1 MTELA
6 SGGALETAAWK
17 VKNLDDYGARLE
29 RAARRVDE
37 LARAHETAALVIYEA
52 ALMRGGRPVEEVR
65 RLVRE
70 FEETFEDEDEEL
82 TIPRASGI
90 MNVEGNHWFFGDEG
104 LRAMTG
110 QLLGQ
115 FQHRVAQYNYVSE
128 REVLRRWADGYDTRL
143 FIRRRIHETEP
154 IAGVVPGVDLRF
166 IQYLRVA
173 AGGDTIVPGE
183 ELSRALAALG
193 ILDEGV
199 DDYAVLAAA
208 ENLAL
213 RLELPAPIVGEIL
226 HDLGLEDRFNFPEP
240 PPEPADEEI
249 KAVAEAEEVTEAG
262 GEYGTGGTDRESA
275 RPSPDERAK
284 RRAAQEEPDRGKEPT
299 RIQDPQA
306 KDAPGVREEEGGER
320 PAPAPPQTATQDA
333 PSTRDEGS

>member
-17 VKNLDDYGARLE
+17 VKNLDDYDARLE

-37 LARAHETAALVIYEA
+37 LARSHETAALVIYEA
-52 ALMRGGRPVEEVR
+52 ALMKSGGPIEEVR

-70 FEETFEDEDEEL
+70 FEETFEDEEEEL

-90 MNVEGNHWFFGDEG
+90 MNVEGDHWFFGDEG

-154 IAGVVPGVDLRF
+154 IAGVVPGFDLRL

-173 AGGDTIVPGE
+173 AGGDTVVPAE
-183 ELSRALAALG
+183 ELSRAL
-193 ILDEGV
+193 
-199 DDYAVLAAA
+199 A

-226 HDLGLEDRFNFPEP
+226 YDLAVEARLDFPEP
-240 PPEPADEEI
+240 PPEAADEEI
-249 KAVAEAEEVTEAG
+249 EGLAETEEVAEAG
-262 GEYGTGGTDRESA
+262 GEYGTGGTDRESV

-284 RRAAQEEPDRGKEPT
+284 RRAAQEKADRGEEPT
-299 RIQDPQA
+299 RVQDPQS
-306 KDAPGVREEEGGER
+306 KDAPGVREEEGGRER
-320 PAPAPPQTATQDA
+320 LALAPPQTGAEDA
-333 PSTRDEGS
+333 PSTRGEGS

>member
-1 MTELA
+1 MFELA
-6 SGGALETAAWK
+6 DRTVTDAAWK
-17 VKNLDDYGARLE
+17 VRNLEDYDRRLE

-37 LARAHETAALVIYEA
+37 LAQAHETAALVIYEA
-52 ALMRGGRPVEEVR
+52 VLMKSNRSAEEVR
-65 RLVRE
+65 ETVRR
-70 FEETFEDEDEEL
+70 FGETWQDEEEPL
-82 TIPRASGI
+82 TIPRVSGI
-90 MNVEGNHWFFGDEG
+90 MNVESDDWFFGDQT
-104 LRAMTG
+104 LRVMTG

-115 FQHRVAQYNYVSE
+115 FQHRVAQYNYIDE
-128 REVLRRWADGYDTRL
+128 REVLKRWANGYDTRL
-143 FIRRRIHETEP
+143 FIRRRIYETEP
-154 IAGVVPGVDLRF
+154 IAGVVPGVDLRL

-173 AGGDTIVPGE
+173 AGGDTVVPGE

-226 HDLGLEDRFNFPEP
+226 HVLGIEDRFNFPKP

-275 RPSPDERAK
+275 RPSADERAK
-284 RRAAQEEPDRGKEPT
+284 RRAAQEEPDRGEEPT
-299 RIQDPQA
+299 RTQDPQA

-320 PAPAPPQTATQDA
+320 PAPAAPQTGPQDA
-333 PSTRDEGS
+333 PSARDEGS